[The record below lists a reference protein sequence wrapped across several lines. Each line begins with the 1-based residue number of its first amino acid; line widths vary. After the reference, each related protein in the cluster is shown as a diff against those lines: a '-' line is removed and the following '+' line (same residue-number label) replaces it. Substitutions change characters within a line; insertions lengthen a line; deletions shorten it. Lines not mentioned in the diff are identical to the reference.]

1 MLALIGGT
9 GLNTLEGIEG
19 FQLSRKEAV
28 ATRYSE
34 TRSRSVFFPTWVL
47 SCCSFRVMATGM

>member
-19 FQLSRKEAV
+19 FQLSRAEGI

-34 TRSRSVFFPTWVL
+34 TTVEV
-47 SCCSFRVMATGM
+47 TGFKCNV